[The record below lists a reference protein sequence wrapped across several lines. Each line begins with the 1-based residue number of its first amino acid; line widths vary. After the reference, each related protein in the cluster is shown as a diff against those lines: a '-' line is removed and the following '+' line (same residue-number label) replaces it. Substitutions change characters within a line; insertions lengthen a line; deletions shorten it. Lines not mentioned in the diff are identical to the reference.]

1 MVRNGSKEVPRGLDD
16 ADWAGLDSLG
26 FGLARNDPQTERPG
40 GAILTLRAG
49 NEILRESGGNPVV
62 SDTYGWTAPLSPV
75 RRQAFEMEMCMAIA
89 APAMTLDQEINPW
102 EAQSARFE
110 FAARKLNLDE
120 GLWKVL
126 STPSREIIVHFPVM
140 MDNGKIDMFTGFRV
154 QHNIARGPGKGGIRY
169 SPEVTLDEVRAL
181 ASWMTWK
188 CAVVNIPFGGAKG
201 GVICDPKKMSQGEL
215 ERMTRRYTS
224 EIIDFIGPEKDVPAP
239 DVNTNEQTM
248 AWIMDTYSMHM
259 GHTVTSVVTGK
270 PLNIGGSR
278 GRVEATGRGVMVMCD
293 ESLRYL
299 NMPVEGCRVIIQGL
313 GNVGS
318 NAARLMKE
326 HGYKIVGIA
335 EKEGGLCNPNGIDIH
350 QLIEYKYRNGTT
362 LGFRGAEAM
371 PSEELMLNDCEILI
385 PAATENV
392 ITSRN
397 ADQIKARIV
406 VEGANG
412 PTTAVADEILADK
425 RIFIVP
431 DILANAGGV
440 TASYFEWVQD
450 RQGYFWKEAIVNE
463 QLESI
468 LRDSFDDV
476 VRYAEAHNVN
486 NRIAA
491 YMLAID
497 RVAFTIKQRGI
508 YA

>member
-1 MVRNGSKEVPRGLDD
+1 MSSV
-16 ADWAGLDSLG
+16 
-26 FGLARNDPQTERPG
+26 T
-40 GAILTLRAG
+40 
-49 NEILRESGGNPVV
+49 
-62 SDTYGWTAPLSPV
+62 
-75 RRQAFEMEMCMAIA
+75 
-89 APAMTLDQEINPW
+89 PAVTLDQEINPW
-102 EAQSARFE
+102 EAQSARFD

-120 GLWKVL
+120 GLWKL
-126 STPSREIIVHFPVM
+126 LRSPSREVIVHFPVT
-140 MDNGKIDMFTGFRV
+140 MDDGRIELFTGFRV
-154 QHNIARGPGKGGIRY
+154 QHSMARGPCKGGIRY
-169 SPEVTLDEVRAL
+169 SPEVTLEEVRAL

-224 EIIDFIGPEKDVPAP
+224 EISDIIGPEKDVPAP
-239 DVNTNEQTM
+239 DMNTNEQTM
-248 AWIMDTYSMHM
+248 AWIMDTFSMHARC
-259 GHTVTSVVTGK
+259 TVTSVVTGK
-270 PLNIGGSR
+270 PLAVGGSR
-278 GRVEATGRGVMVMCD
+278 GRIEATGRGVMVASG

-299 NMPVEGCRVIIQGL
+299 NMPVDGCRVIAQGF

-318 NAARLMKE
+318 NAVRLMME
-326 HGYKIVGIA
+326 GGYKIIGVA
-335 EKEGGLCNPNGIDIH
+335 ETDGGLYNSNGIDIH
-350 QLIEYKYRNGTT
+350 KLVEYKFRNDSI
-362 LGFRGAEAM
+362 LGFPDAEAV
-371 PSEELMLNDCEILI
+371 SAEELLVSECEILI

-412 PTTAVADEILADK
+412 PTTAVADEILAEK

-450 RQGYFWKEAIVNE
+450 RQGYFWKEAVVNE
-463 QLESI
+463 QLETI

-497 RVAFTIKQRGI
+497 RVAFTIRQRGI